1 MTDTTPYDDDRSA
14 YSRQALAR
22 LVLSD
27 RAQGLAET
35 ACQLTVTRYDAYT
48 GPGGRVSEAVVLT
61 RIAERLLVGAVIY
74 ERERGSSW
82 QDIAAFL
89 GMPAAEAE
97 ERFTPAVERWET
109 AFDVPYRLD
118 ATGRKRIPQLPTAAY
133 DPRWAA
139 RRLDLWAHLR
149 LFVDD
154 RHAVSAGL
162 DTDTPRDEATH
173 PELHLIDGR
182 IHRENLGTFLDL
194 AARYAGCHDDG
205 TDQDTVAQALETTD
219 DEDSKRWYSCQLA
232 GALHT
237 LDVRLANAVGSD
249 VLSVVVGGARSPELR
264 LRIDTLLSALATTA
278 S

>member
-1 MTDTTPYDDDRSA
+1 MTDPTPYDDDRSA

-27 RAQGLAET
+27 HAKGLSET

-48 GPGGRVSEAVVLT
+48 GPGGRVSETVVLT
-61 RIAERLLVGAVIY
+61 RMAERLLADAVVY

-82 QDIAAFL
+82 QDIAAYL
-89 GMPAAEAE
+89 GVPAAEAE
-97 ERFTPAVERWET
+97 ERFTPAVERWST

-133 DPRWAA
+133 DPRQAV
-139 RRLDLWAHLR
+139 RHLDLWAHLR
-149 LFVDD
+149 LFADD

-194 AARYAGCHDDG
+194 AARYAGCHDDD
-205 TDQDTVAQALETTD
+205 TDRDAVTQALEATD
-219 DEDSKRWYSCQLA
+219 DEDPKRWYSCQLA
-232 GALHT
+232 GAFHT
-237 LDVRLANAVGSD
+237 LDVRLVNAVGND

-264 LRIDTLLSALATTA
+264 LRMDTLLAALAATA